1 MFCPRC
7 DKDLAIKFFDAP
19 KDGAWTLY
27 RCPFCDFVWRSTEK
41 AHIQNKDLYEAG
53 FKLDEE
59 KIGQMIEK
67 PAIPP
72 LREREN

>member
-7 DKDLAIKFFDAP
+7 DKDLAIEFFDAP
-19 KDGAWTLY
+19 KEGAWKLY
-27 RCPFCDFVWRSTEK
+27 RCQFCDFVWRSTEK
-41 AHIQNKDLYEAG
+41 AHIKNRDLYNPS

-59 KIGQMIEK
+59 KIGRMIEK

-72 LREREN
+72 LKEEKS